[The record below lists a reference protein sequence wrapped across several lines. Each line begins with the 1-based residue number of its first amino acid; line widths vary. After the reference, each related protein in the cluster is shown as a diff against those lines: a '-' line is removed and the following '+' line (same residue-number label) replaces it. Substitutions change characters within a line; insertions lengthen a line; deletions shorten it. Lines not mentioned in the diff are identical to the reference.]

1 MTTVKTSGSLRL
13 VVTCAV
19 VVAAT
24 AAGPRRWA
32 RAAGAPSPT
41 ASDEEALIRRGV
53 ELRKARDDLAARAEF
68 QKAYDMTHS
77 PRAAAQLG
85 LAEFALGRFDDAEV
99 HVSEALRAQ
108 RDPWISK
115 YRKELDQSLVDLQ
128 NHVAR
133 VEVIGEPVGAEVYVN
148 GRLSG
153 RLPLE
158 NPVAV
163 SEGQVDVE
171 LRAPGFT
178 RGSRTITLSGHQYQR
193 LVIRLERERGGALA
207 APPPGSVRA
216 TAGAAGRAGVA
227 GVADDSVAGADS
239 LPRRHS
245 LRMDTEPEP
254 TSQEAGTDADSGG
267 VGSERAEPGGPSVGR
282 RIVKWTAL
290 GLAGAGLVT
299 GVTAA
304 VIAKTNLSTFQ
315 TAENGKCRDN
325 GGQAINFD
333 TNNPDTGCQPSLDAF
348 HTARTW
354 ELVGFVAAGAFAT
367 TWLILLLTEP
377 PERSSATTA
386 FNRDHVGSWTCAL
399 NPMIATNPSATCA
412 IRF

>member
-1 MTTVKTSGSLRL
+1 M
-13 VVTCAV
+13 TCAV
-19 VVAAT
+19 VVAST
-24 AAGPRRWA
+24 AAGPRREA
-32 RAAGAPSPT
+32 SAAAGPPSPT
-41 ASDEEALIRRGV
+41 AGEEEALIRRGV

-85 LAEFALGRFDDAEV
+85 LAEFALGRFDDADV

-216 TAGAAGRAGVA
+216 TAAAAGTVAVAGAAEG
-227 GVADDSVAGADS
+227 SIAGADS

-245 LRMDTEPEP
+245 LRMDTEPDP
-254 TSQEAGTDADSGG
+254 ASQETSTDADS
-267 VGSERAEPGGPSVGR
+267 VGSKRTEEGGPSAGR
-282 RIVKWTAL
+282 RIAKWTAL
-290 GLAGAGLVT
+290 GLAGVGLVT

-304 VIAKTNLSTFQ
+304 VIAQTNLSTFQ
-315 TAENGKCRDN
+315 TSENHKCSDR
-325 GGQAINFD
+325 GGQAVNVE
-333 TNNPDTGCQPSLDAF
+333 TGLPAPACQPSLDAF

-354 ELVGFVAAGAFAT
+354 ELVGFAAAGAFAT

-377 PERSSATTA
+377 PERSPATTA

-399 NPMIATNPSATCA
+399 NPMIATNPGATCA